1 MQTAPIVALRK
12 TKMCKFFAAGTCAK
26 GEACG
31 FAHGYTDLQNR
42 PDLWKTQLCMAFERN
57 GRCFDSA
64 NCKYAHGLEELRSIE
79 PCQTTIT
86 KISGPTNDL
95 DKSITSRNVPSPCVS
110 KFGLYMPYNDRTDHA
125 DVQIPLRMPVP
136 MTSKAPCMALDMMEL
151 QKQPPLQ
158 ASTTGIMQK
167 QPPLQAVL
175 SCRSIF
181 HSNQSTASD
190 DDDDVRFRCS
200 PSPDSL
206 AGFETPRAACSLRD
220 PDLTWP
226 SPDSFATKSTACSSD
241 VITMLEDEI
250 LGQDSECQ
258 NRATKAN
265 ETPLF
270 IPRKTRICKFFA
282 KGVCKKGESC
292 SFAHWESVAPVQPDF
307 HRTGDTSHYAHVSEM
322 QHSRSEGLRYRDVE
336 ALEDA
341 IEAQDQT
348 EAEGPIYLSYVF
360 GRVFL
365 HSTDAN

>member
-1 MQTAPIVALRK
+1 MAMQTAPIVALRK
-12 TKMCKFFAAGTCAK
+12 TKMCQFFVVGTCAK

-31 FAHGYTDLQNR
+31 FAHGYADLQNR
-42 PDLWKTQLCMAFERN
+42 PDLWKTQLCMAFQRN

-64 NCKYAHGLEELRSIE
+64 NCKYAHGLEELQSIE

-86 KISGPTNDL
+86 KISRPTNDL

-110 KFGLYMPYNDRTDHA
+110 KFGLYMPYNDRNDHA

-151 QKQPPLQ
+151 QKQSPLQ

-181 HSNQSTASD
+181 HSNQSTACSSAS
-190 DDDDVRFRCS
+190 DDDVRFRCS

-206 AGFETPRAACSLRD
+206 AG
-220 PDLTWP
+220 
-226 SPDSFATKSTACSSD
+226 SD

-258 NRATKAN
+258 NSATKAN

-322 QHSRSEGLRYRDVE
+322 QRSRSEGLRYRDVE